1 MAKIRADQKNYK
13 KAFEKHLNS
22 YLNGE
27 NVSDPSKRLL
37 LAYCVEC
44 GLKYRIMEKNRIQR
58 VSQANIEL
66 SEVLGTHDM
75 KRMLKELGM
84 AGTYRFKNFTTEYGD
99 NITTEN
105 YHQMCRYAIEP
116 KEESFGKVKEF
127 ELVLSD
133 IAERLSQEV

>member
-84 AGTYRFKNFTTEYGD
+84 TGTYRFKNFTTEYGD

-127 ELVLSD
+127 ELVLRD

>member
-75 KRMLKELGM
+75 KRMLTELGM

-127 ELVLSD
+127 ELVLRD

>member
-66 SEVLGTHDM
+66 SEVLV
-75 KRMLKELGM
+75 
-84 AGTYRFKNFTTEYGD
+84 Y
-99 NITTEN
+99 
-105 YHQMCRYAIEP
+105 
-116 KEESFGKVKEF
+116 
-127 ELVLSD
+127 
-133 IAERLSQEV
+133 